1 MLGKREKEH
10 KWKHI
15 REDVLHE
22 EHLESSGRVVL
33 EVNFHV
39 LRSIDIENALSEG
52 QWKVLRHISKVRLIE
67 TGKQIRVLP
76 SSSRN

>member
-1 MLGKREKEH
+1 MLGKREKEN
-10 KWKHI
+10 KWEHI

-22 EHLESSGRVVL
+22 EHLDSPCRVVL

-52 QWKVLRHISKVRLIE
+52 Q
-67 TGKQIRVLP
+67 
-76 SSSRN
+76 